1 MEFILALA
9 IIFLAYKAIKRI
21 FNVLKVRRFV
31 KICENAGVKGDIML
45 AITDNASDVIIEF
58 NEMGKNPK
66 YDHLAHE
73 QLHALALKRV
83 QDRKGISG
91 T

>member
-1 MEFILALA
+1 
-9 IIFLAYKAIKRI
+9 
-21 FNVLKVRRFV
+21 
-31 KICENAGVKGDIML
+31 ML

-58 NEMGKNPK
+58 KEMGKNPK

>member
-1 MEFILALA
+1 MEFILALV
-9 IIFLAYKAIKRI
+9 ITFLAYKVIRRI
-21 FNVLKVRRFV
+21 LKVLKVRRFV

-45 AITDNASDVIIEF
+45 AITENASDVIIEF

-66 YDHLAHE
+66 YDNLAHE
-73 QLHALALKRV
+73 QLHALAIKRV
-83 QDRKGISG
+83 QDRKGTSG